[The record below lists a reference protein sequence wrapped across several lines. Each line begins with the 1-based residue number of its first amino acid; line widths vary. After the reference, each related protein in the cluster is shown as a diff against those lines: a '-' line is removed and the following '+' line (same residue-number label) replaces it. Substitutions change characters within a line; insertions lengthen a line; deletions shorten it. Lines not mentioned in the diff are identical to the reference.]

1 MARGARAVQEAAGQ
15 SRGGVDVKRHPALAP
30 LSRDHHRALVVAR
43 RLREADGESA
53 GEAARRFLEH
63 WRGEEERHFRLE
75 EEVMLEG
82 CGAHLGPGHAAIE
95 HMLREHSQIRADAAR
110 LREETPLELLHDLG
124 ARLAGHVR
132 FEENELFPLIEA
144 HVPEAELQALGARL
158 AASA

>member
-1 MARGARAVQEAAGQ
+1 M
-15 SRGGVDVKRHPALAP
+15 KRHPALAP
-30 LSRDHHRALVVAR
+30 LSRDHHHALVIAR

-63 WRGEEERHFRLE
+63 WRVEEEHHFQLE
-75 EEVMLEG
+75 EEVVLAG
-82 CGAHLGPGHAAIE
+82 CGAHLGPGHPAIART
-95 HMLREHSQIRADAAR
+95 LREHAQIRADAAR
-110 LREETPLELLHDLG
+110 LQEDPPLELLHDLG
-124 ARLAGHVR
+124 TRLAGHVR